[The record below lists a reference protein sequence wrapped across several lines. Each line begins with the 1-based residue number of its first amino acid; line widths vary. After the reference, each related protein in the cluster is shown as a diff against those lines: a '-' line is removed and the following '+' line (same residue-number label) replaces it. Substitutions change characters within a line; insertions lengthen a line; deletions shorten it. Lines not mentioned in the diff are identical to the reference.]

1 MNKVFRGI
9 GIVGRVLFI
18 GVLWAVHIVTG
29 LIGLLICAIT
39 SEG

>member
-9 GIVGRVLFI
+9 GIVGRALFI
-18 GVLWAVHIVTG
+18 GMLWAVHIVTG